1 MKQMRILCAVLVL
14 VLALTA
20 CSDTE
25 RTVFTSEALTITRRG
40 ADIRVID
47 STEKREYRFTLHRVR
62 RQGGTIS
69 ERKVLS
75 TNTFTITGVGNQW
88 RIAIPDQPDIYI
100 RW

>member
-1 MKQMRILCAVLVL
+1 MRKIICAVMASVLVL
-14 VLALTA
+14 VLTA

-25 RTVFTSEALTITRRG
+25 RTVLMNEALTITRRG

-47 STEKREYRFTLHRVR
+47 STENREYRFTLR
-62 RQGGTIS
+62 RRRKQGGTIS

-75 TNTFTITGVGNQW
+75 TNTFSITGVGNQW
-88 RIAIPDQPDIYI
+88 RIAIPGQPDIYI

>member
-1 MKQMRILCAVLVL
+1 MRKIICAVMASVLVL
-14 VLALTA
+14 VLTA

-25 RTVFTSEALTITRRG
+25 RTVLMNEALTITRRG

-47 STEKREYRFTLHRVR
+47 STENREYKFTLHRVR
-62 RQGGTIS
+62 KQGGTIS

-75 TNTFTITGVGNQW
+75 TNTFSITGVGNQW
-88 RIAIPDQPDIYI
+88 RIVMQDQPDIYI